1 MDIAKYMVT
10 AILLARVVGDF
21 TNPFIAYLVAIVSIL
36 VLVVGLLL
44 VRDGESKNTNK
55 KTKTKKGKK

>member
-44 VRDGESKNTNK
+44 VRDGEKNTNK